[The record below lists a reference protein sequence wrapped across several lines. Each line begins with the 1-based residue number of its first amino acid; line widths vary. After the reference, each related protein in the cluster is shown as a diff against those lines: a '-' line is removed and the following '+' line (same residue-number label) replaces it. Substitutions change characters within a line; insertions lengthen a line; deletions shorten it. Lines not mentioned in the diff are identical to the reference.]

1 MKLLITSLVVAVC
14 LMVGTTFAQSQT
26 VMNFQ
31 RTDCNGMMHDLF
43 ADLDAGNVVVLE
55 FFMQGCA
62 PCISSGKKLETMRS
76 TLETSFPGKV
86 KAYAIGFTNSYTCSS
101 VASWVSTNGLTA
113 IPMDSGA
120 AMVKHYGGFGM
131 PTVVICAGV
140 NVHKVL
146 GKVYI
151 GMSSTDVPTMQADI
165 RSYLMQST
173 TSVTEAASPSFSTR
187 IYPNPASDVVSVDIS
202 GALDATSIDVIDVTG
217 AVVSTQRITPGTA
230 STATFDVQALSAG
243 TYIVLVRGGSNTLRT
258 LVNISR

>member
-1 MKLLITSLVVAVC
+1 MKLLLTSFVVAC
-14 LMVGTTFAQSQT
+14 LMVGTTFAQTQT

-31 RTDCNGMMHDLF
+31 RADCSGKMHDLF
-43 ADLDAGNVVVLE
+43 ADLDEGNVVIVE

-62 PCISSGKKLETMRS
+62 PCISSGKKLETMRA

-86 KAYAIGFTNSYTCSS
+86 KGYAIGFTDTYTCSS
-101 VASWVSTNGLTA
+101 VASWVSSNGLTA

-120 AMVKHYGGFGM
+120 AMIKHYGGFGM

-140 NVHKVL
+140 NEHKVL

-151 GMSSTDVPTMQADI
+151 GMSTSDVPTMQADI

-173 TSVTEAASPSFSTR
+173 TSVTEAANTSSSTR
-187 IYPNPASDVVSVDIS
+187 TYPNPASDVVSVDIS
-202 GALDATSIDVIDVTG
+202 DAPGATSIDVIDVTG
-217 AVVSTQRITPGTA
+217 AVVSTQRIAPGTA
-230 STATFDVQALSAG
+230 STTTFDVAALATG
-243 TYIVLVRGGSNTLRT
+243 TYILMVRGGNNTLRT